1 MPNIRS
7 VIFNGSVARA
17 TGCAFVLSLLA
28 ACAAAPQRTTP
39 AAGTSGADANLNAV
53 AWMQTSVEHDLVY
66 RSVYRGAS
74 DRLLQALVDPDWDA
88 LPAGDRERSAHGLP
102 PAVIVDIDETV
113 LDNSPYQ
120 ARLLRD
126 GKSYEKA
133 SWNAWCREKAA
144 TALPGAVEF
153 AQLAA
158 RHGVTVF
165 YISNR
170 AVEVAPETL
179 ENLRA
184 TGFPIAADADVF
196 LGQGRQV
203 DGCTPADRS
212 DKSCRRRLVG
222 RSHRVLLQ
230 LGDQLGDFFETEAA
244 TPAARRAAAATWT
257 GWFGVRWFML
267 PNPSYGNW
275 EPALFGNDWSLPASE
290 QRAEKLKNLTY

>member
-1 MPNIRS
+1 MQLFKGYLSERS
-7 VIFNGSVARA
+7 IVRGAS
-17 TGCAFVLSLLA
+17 CALALSMLA
-28 ACAAAPQRTTP
+28 ACAAVPQRLAPP
-39 AAGTSGADANLNAV
+39 AAAAGADANLNAV
-53 AWMQTSVEHDLVY
+53 AWMQTSVEHDLAY

-74 DRLLQALVDPDWDA
+74 DRLLQALADPGWDA
-88 LPAGDRERSAHGLP
+88 LTPSDRDRDASGLP

-165 YISNR
+165 YVSNR
-170 AVEVAPETL
+170 AGEVAPETL

-184 TGFPIAADADVF
+184 TGFPIAADTDVF
-196 LGQGRQV
+196 LGQGWQV
-203 DGCTPADRS
+203 DGCIPANRS

-230 LGDQLGDFFETEAA
+230 VGDQLGDFFETDAA
-244 TPAARRAAAATWT
+244 TPAARRSAAAPWAQ
-257 GWFGVRWFML
+257 WFGERWFML

-275 EPALFGNDWSLPASE
+275 EPALFGNDWSLPAAA
-290 QRAEKLKNLTY
+290 QRTGKLSSLRY

>member
-1 MPNIRS
+1 MPPFKGFIVR
-7 VIFNGSVARA
+7 GSIVRA
-17 TGCAFVLSLLA
+17 SCCALVVSLLA
-28 ACAAAPQRTTP
+28 GCAAAPQRLAPP
-39 AAGTSGADANLNAV
+39 APTAGADANLNAV
-53 AWMQTSVEHDLVY
+53 AWTQTSVEHDLVY

-74 DRLLQALVDPDWDA
+74 DRLLQALADPDWDA
-88 LPAGDRERSAHGLP
+88 LPAGDRDRSARGLP

-126 GKSYEKA
+126 GKRYEKA

-184 TGFPIAADADVF
+184 TGFPIAADAHVF
-196 LGQGRQV
+196 LGQGWQV

-230 LGDQLGDFFETEAA
+230 VGDQLGDFFETDAA
-244 TPAARRAAAATWT
+244 TPAARRAAVAAWV
-257 GWFGVRWFML
+257 GWFGERWFML

-290 QRAEKLKNLTY
+290 QRAGKLNNLTY